1 MKEYPC
7 VCVLVFPC
15 GLIVLP
21 HLEWMTYDAAKFA
34 NEYPDPC
41 PGCQSLGGKANVPPH
56 VVRPIAQMA
65 IWAQFLQRSPNS
77 LSHVIDSPVIYYP
90 DCWE

>member
-15 GLIVLP
+15 ELTVLP
-21 HLEWMTYDAAKFA
+21 HLEWITYEAAKFA
-34 NEYPDPC
+34 NKYPDPC

-56 VVRPIAQMA
+56 VVQPIAQMA
-65 IWAQFLQRSPNS
+65 IWAQFLHQSPNS
-77 LSHVIDSPVIYYP
+77 LSHVIDSPVSYYP
-90 DCWE
+90 DYWE